1 MEEELHQFTRNG
13 VWKLV
18 HKSKS
23 KSIIGTR
30 WVLKKKL
37 DEQGKVVRNKARLV
51 SQGYNQQG
59 GIDFTETFTLIAR
72 LKAIWIMLAIFS
84 HKNINLFQMDVKSAS

>member
-1 MEEELHQFTRNG
+1 MTYDDWIIAMEEELHQFTRNG

-72 LKAIWIMLAIFS
+72 LKAI
-84 HKNINLFQMDVKSAS
+84 